1 MIVIIDYGVGNL
13 GSIKNMISR
22 IGMECIIS
30 SRKED
35 IEKASKLILPG
46 VGNFAYGMQKLYD
59 SNLIEVIECLVFRDK
74 LPILGICLGAQL
86 MCEFSEEGNFKGLGW
101 FNANVV
107 KFNIQDEKSKY
118 KVPHMGWS
126 NLNIIKPSVLFD
138 EIDDAG
144 RFYFVHSYH
153 FTTDDNSIVVS
164 TANYCYNFACVLQLD
179 NIFAVQFH
187 PEKSHKFGMQLLRNF
202 LLI

>member
-1 MIVIIDYGVGNL
+1 MVVIVDYGVGNL

-22 IGMECIIS
+22 IGYECIIS

-35 IEKASKLILPG
+35 LEKATKLILPG
-46 VGNFAYGMQKLYD
+46 VGNFKFGMVKLHE
-59 SNLIEVIECLVFRDK
+59 SNLIELLESLVFK
-74 LPILGICLGAQL
+74 KKVPILGICLGAQL
-86 MCEFSEEGNFKGLGW
+86 MCKFSEEGNFKGLGW
-101 FNANVV
+101 LNAGVV
-107 KFNIQDEKSKY
+107 KFNILEDKSTY

-126 NLNIIKPSVLFD
+126 NLNIIKKSVILD
-138 EIDDAG
+138 GLAVDS

-153 FTTDDNSIVVS
+153 FVTDDNSIVVS
-164 TANYCYNFACVLQLD
+164 TANYYYEFACVLQLD

-187 PEKSHKFGMQLLRNF
+187 PEKSHRYGNQLLRNF